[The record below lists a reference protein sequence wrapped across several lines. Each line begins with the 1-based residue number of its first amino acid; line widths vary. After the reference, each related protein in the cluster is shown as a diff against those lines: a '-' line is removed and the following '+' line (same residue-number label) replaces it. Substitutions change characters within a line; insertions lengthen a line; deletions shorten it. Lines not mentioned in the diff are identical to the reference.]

1 MVEFDNFKEFY
12 DKHPDLD
19 NTEYYKEF
27 PDANQSTIRSW
38 KARLRQVVA
47 PPMAP
52 TPPPEPAP
60 PKPDTSM
67 DAEMVK
73 LLCTQTKT
81 PLNEFE
87 GVDTKSALIVLKAKL
102 KNMQLQ
108 PAEEPP
114 KKGSTPNTSILPSPR
129 PIGSSVRHFG
139 IDPYIVFDGA
149 KNEIRM
155 EIPMDKLL
163 KPEKNKE
170 ITSEIK

>member
-1 MVEFDNFKEFY
+1 MTEFDDFKSFY

-27 PDANQSTIRSW
+27 PEANQSTIRSW
-38 KARLRQVVA
+38 KSKLRGPSTPTIATA
-47 PPMAP
+47 PEP
-52 TPPPEPAP
+52 TPSVE
-60 PKPDTSM
+60 KDNTL
-67 DAEMVK
+67 DREMVK

-81 PLNEFE
+81 PYNEFE
-87 GVDTKSALIVLKAKL
+87 DVDTKSALIVLKAKM

-108 PAEEPP
+108 EAIPPEPK
-114 KKGSTPNTSILPSPR
+114 KKGSNNPILPSPR
-129 PIGSSVRHFG
+129 PIGSSVRQFG
-139 IDPYIVFDGA
+139 IDPFITFDGD

-170 ITSEIK
+170 LTSEVK